1 MNIFQS
7 YSVKLSD
14 IEIVFILSNY
24 QTYSLTPASF
34 HGILKVMPGT
44 LIHLSAT
51 SRTLSHTK
59 H

>member
-14 IEIVFILSNY
+14 IAIVLLFSNY
-24 QTYSLTPASF
+24 QTYLLTPESI
-34 HGILKVMPGT
+34 HGILKVMPGILT
-44 LIHLSAT
+44 HLSAT
-51 SRTLSHTK
+51 SRRFSHTK

>member
-14 IEIVFILSNY
+14 VEIVLIFSNY
-24 QTYSLTPASF
+24 QTYLLTPESF
-34 HGILKVMPGT
+34 HGILQVMPGI

-51 SRTLSHTK
+51 SRRLSHTK